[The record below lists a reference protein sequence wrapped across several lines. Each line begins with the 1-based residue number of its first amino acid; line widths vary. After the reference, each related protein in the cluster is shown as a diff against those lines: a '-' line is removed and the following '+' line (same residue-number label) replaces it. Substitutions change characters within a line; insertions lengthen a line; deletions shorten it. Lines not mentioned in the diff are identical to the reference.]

1 MGLRSDMKKPL
12 GHVVKRD
19 LKMLGGK
26 VKEAYSD
33 FKKQRAIKK
42 EEISGYKDRVRTAEK
57 KAYWEEKEK
66 VAVIRGKERARSG
79 GFLGGLSKLSQ
90 SLSNYNTPKTRTTSS
105 VRTKVKKPTIRTIPK
120 TKRVVKKRR
129 KPIRKQVNET
139 SMIDRINKII

>member
-90 SLSNYNTPKTRTTSS
+90 SLSNYN
-105 VRTKVKKPTIRTIPK
+105 IRTLPK